1 LDLDLFVTDLLN
13 LKLFTAGTNDVT
25 THLEWY
31 NEGLAVV
38 LNTHAPIQKR
48 IFTIRP
54 DNPWNNADIHSM
66 RKQVRWLERRWK
78 LSGLAIDK
86 KILLQALPD
95 LRSLISTAKVN
106 FLNSKIVEQ
115 TGKKSLFKIVDSFL
129 LKKPSLR
136 LPSHDDLLSLLE
148 NFGDFF
154 LTKVCDI
161 WSSFVL
167 SGSDLEPEHSLRLE
181 LSDRSLQ

>member
-1 LDLDLFVTDLLN
+1 
-13 LKLFTAGTNDVT
+13 
-25 THLEWY
+25 
-31 NEGLAVV
+31 
-38 LNTHAPIQKR
+38 
-48 IFTIRP
+48 
-54 DNPWNNADIHSM
+54 
-66 RKQVRWLERRWK
+66 VRWLERRWK

-86 KILLQALPD
+86 EILLQALAD

-154 LTKVCDI
+154 LTKVRDI
-161 WSSFVL
+161 WSSLVL
-167 SGSDLEPEHSLRLE
+167 SGSDLEPEHSLTSRTFSSFSPVTTAE
-181 LSDRSLQ
+181 VTSLSYPRYMLHVTSAVLRSLVSLILFPLIF